1 MARALDHLRAELA
14 GLRTGRASPGMLDHL
29 PVRGAYSGSGEGEGG
44 KGDTGGTSHAP
55 PLRALA
61 ATTARD
67 AHTLIVT
74 PFDPSTL
81 AALECALRDGP
92 LALNPTRS
100 GGGELVVPVPP
111 PTKEA
116 AAAML
121 KVARAAAE
129 NARAA
134 VRQARRGG
142 MEAAKAAHP
151 GEDDRRAAEKRVQ
164 AATDEHTAGVD
175 KLLVAKEKAL
185 AEV

>member
-1 MARALDHLRAELA
+1 MARALDHLRTELT
-14 GLRTGRASPGMLDHL
+14 GLRTGRASPGMLDNL
-29 PVRGAYSGSGEGEGG
+29 AVPGAYGGDEGSGRASSS
-44 KGDTGGTSHAP
+44 SHAP

-67 AHTLIVT
+67 AHTLVVT
-74 PFDPSTL
+74 PFDPATL
-81 AALECALRDGP
+81 PALEAALRDGP
-92 LALNPTRS
+92 LALNPSRS
-100 GGGELVVPVPP
+100 PGGELVIPVPP
-111 PTKEA
+111 PTKDA

-142 MEAAKAAHP
+142 MEAAKAGHA
-151 GEDDRRAAEKRVQ
+151 GEDDRRVAEKKVQ
-164 AATDEHTAGVD
+164 AATDEATAAVD
-175 KLLVAKEKAL
+175 KLVAAKEKAL

>member
-1 MARALDHLRAELA
+1 MGRAVDHLRAELA

-29 PVRGAYSGSGEGEGG
+29 PVPGAYGGGDGEGG
-44 KGDTGGTSHAP
+44 SSPAHAP

-67 AHTLIVT
+67 AHTLVVT

-81 AALECALRDGP
+81 AALEAALRDGP
-92 LALNPTRS
+92 LSLNPTRS
-100 GGGELVVPVPP
+100 GDGELVVPVPP

-116 AAAML
+116 AAGML

-142 MEAAKAAHP
+142 MEAAKAAHA

-164 AATDEHTAGVD
+164 AATDAHTAEVD
-175 KLLVAKEKAL
+175 GLLAAKEKAL